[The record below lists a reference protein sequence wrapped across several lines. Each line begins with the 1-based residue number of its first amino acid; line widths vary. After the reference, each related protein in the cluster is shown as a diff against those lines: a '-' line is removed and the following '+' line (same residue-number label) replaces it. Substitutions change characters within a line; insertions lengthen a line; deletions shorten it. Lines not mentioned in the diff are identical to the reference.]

1 VLKIGE
7 LKITPQ
13 ILSAIAEIDEFKGK
27 WENIQNFSP
36 EKLLALKKISTIE
49 SIGSSNRIEE
59 NKLTDKEIEKLLS
72 CIKTKSFD
80 SRDEEEV
87 GGYAELLDAIFEN
100 YEIIP
105 LSENYIKQLH
115 KILLQYTQKDE
126 KHRGEYKK
134 MSNSIVAFDSD
145 GKEIGVIF
153 ETTSPFDTPKQMDDL
168 LEWTK
173 KNLDDN
179 FYHPLIVIGIFVV
192 VFLAIH
198 PFQDGN
204 GRLSRAITTL
214 LLQQK
219 GYAYIPYSSVESIV
233 ERNKEGYYRALR
245 KTQSTI
251 STLTPNFEPWISF
264 FLATLLK
271 QKRHLEVKISKIKQ
285 TKNLGKEERKPAV
298 SLTKQKIL
306 SLFERQNCLT
316 SSEIADSLNLNLE
329 TAKKAVKTLLLKNY
343 IIKNG
348 STKGAWY
355 SKAET

>member
-1 VLKIGE
+1 MLVLKIGE

-13 ILSAIAEIDEFKGK
+13 ILSAISEIDEFKGK
-27 WENIQNFSP
+27 WENIENFSP
-36 EKLLALKKISTIE
+36 EKLQMLKKISTIE
-49 SIGSSNRIEE
+49 SIGSSNRIEG

-72 CIKTKSFD
+72 NISTKSFD

-87 GGYAELLDAIFEN
+87 VGYAELLDTIFEN

-105 LSENYIKQLH
+105 LSENYVKQLH

-126 KHRGEYKK
+126 SHRGEYKK
-134 MSNSIVAFDSD
+134 VSNSIVAFDSK
-145 GKEIGVIF
+145 GKEIGVVF
-153 ETTSPFDTPKQMDDL
+153 ETTSPFDTPTQMENL
-168 LEWTK
+168 LQWTK
-173 KNLDDN
+173 KNLEDN

-192 VFLAIH
+192 NFLAIH

-204 GRLSRAITTL
+204 GRLSRAITAML
-214 LLQQK
+214 LLQK
-219 GYAYIPYSSVESIV
+219 GYSYIPYSSVESIV

-251 STLTPNFEPWISF
+251 NSKKADYEYWLSF
-264 FLATLLK
+264 FLSTLLK
-271 QKRHLEVKISKIKQ
+271 QKRHLEIKIKGIKDEKISAKG
-285 TKNLGKEERKPAV
+285 NADV
-298 SLTKQKIL
+298 SLTEQKIL

-316 SSEIADSLNLNLE
+316 SPEIAELLSLNLE
-329 TAKKAVKTLLLKNY
+329 TAKKAVKRLALKGY

-355 SKAET
+355 SKNQA